1 MFTCKSLYKV
11 VGIWLALMASGC
23 IKNDIPYPW
32 IQENIV
38 EISAVGETTG
48 AEIDAEKLTVK
59 LTLGEGVDI
68 RNVSFSKF
76 AVSEDATADPD
87 LLSGTYDLSKALKVT
102 VSRYQDY
109 EWLITADQP
118 IERYLTIAGQVGQT
132 VIDPVGQ
139 RIIVKV
145 PQDKNLRR
153 LQLTS
158 IKLGPAGNTT
168 MVPDLKPGILDCSK
182 PVSIEVTAFGQTE
195 TWTLYVEKSAALIT
209 TSAVDAW
216 AKVIWAYAT
225 APEGME
231 QGFQYKKA
239 SATTWIDVPESQI
252 TSSGGSFS
260 CYING
265 LEPLTEYV
273 VRAVSGDN
281 FGEEISVTTEAT
293 EVLPDGDFDDW
304 WLDKKVWCPWSEGGV
319 KFWDTGNTGAATL
332 GQSNVQPSDHVPPGL
347 TGKSAML
354 ATKFVGIAGIGK
366 LAAGSIYTGSFKK
379 VDGTNGILDF
389 GRPWTTRPTK
399 LRGYLQFTTAPINYA
414 SSELKHLMGKP
425 DTCHIFIALTDWTAP
440 YEIRTN
446 PRNRQLFDKNS
457 ASVIAYGE
465 LFIGKDTDGYIEFE
479 IPIVYRST
487 SRKPSYIQITCAAS
501 KYGDFFTGGA
511 GTVLYVDQLSLDY
524 DFTP

>member
-1 MFTCKSLYKV
+1 MFTCKSIYKIL
-11 VGIWLALMASGC
+11 GICLAFMASGC

-38 EISAVGETTG
+38 EISAVGETAG
-48 AEIDAEKLTVK
+48 AEINAEELTVH
-59 LTLGEGVDI
+59 LTLGEDVDI

-76 AVSEDATADPD
+76 VVSENATVDPD
-87 LLSGTYDLSKALKVT
+87 LSSGTYDLSNVLKVT

-132 VIDPVGQ
+132 VIDPVGH

-145 PQDKNLRR
+145 AQDKNLSR
-153 LQLTS
+153 LELTS
-158 IKLGPAGNTT
+158 IKLGPAGITT
-168 MVPDLKPGILDCSK
+168 MMPDLKPGNIDCSK
-182 PVSIEVTAFGQTE
+182 PLSIEVTAFGQTE
-195 TWTLYVEKSAALIT
+195 TWTLYVEKSVALVT
-209 TSAVDAW
+209 TSSVDAW

-225 APEGME
+225 AQEGLE

-239 SATTWIDVPESQI
+239 SSDTWIDVPKSQI

-260 CYING
+260 CCIKG
-265 LEPLTEYV
+265 LEPLTDYV
-273 VRAVSGDN
+273 VRAVAGDN
-281 FGEEISVTTEAT
+281 FGDEISVTTEAT
-293 EVLPDGDFDDW
+293 EVLPDGDFDQW
-304 WLDKKVWCPWSEGGV
+304 WLNKKVWCPWDEGGV
-319 KFWDTGNTGAATL
+319 RFWDTGNTGAATL
-332 GQSNVQPSDHVPPGL
+332 GQSNVTPSDHLPPGV
-347 TGKSAML
+347 TGQSAML

-366 LAAGSIYTGSFKK
+366 LAAGSIFTGSFKK

-389 GRPWTTRPTK
+389 GRPWTARPTK
-399 LRGYLQFTTAPINYA
+399 LRGYLQYTTAPINYA
-414 SSELKHLMGKP
+414 SSEFKHLKGRP
-425 DTCHIFIALTDWTAP
+425 DTCHIYIALTDWTAP

-446 PRNRQLFDKNS
+446 PKNRHLFDKNS

-465 LFIGKDTDGYIEFE
+465 LSIGADTNGYIEFE

-511 GTVLYVDQLSLDY
+511 GAVLYVDQLSLDY
-524 DFTP
+524 DL